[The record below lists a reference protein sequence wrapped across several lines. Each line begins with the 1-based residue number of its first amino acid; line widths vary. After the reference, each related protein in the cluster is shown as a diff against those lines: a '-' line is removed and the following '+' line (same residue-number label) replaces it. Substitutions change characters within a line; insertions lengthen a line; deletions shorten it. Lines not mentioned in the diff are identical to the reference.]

1 MCSIWSWFVYTRLKQ
16 ALIWWKRRNCYCVY
30 IVYLYLLL
38 WLNWFAI
45 TSAQCCKSIVC
56 LLFLFFFLFITTTVN
71 SIGNICISMS
81 YSIWMSKLLFRRCCT
96 KIVRVLVRSAYY
108 LLLFWLIWFTNIY
121 TNVISRVKL
130 SLLLIVW
137 FLVLPRLK

>member
-1 MCSIWSWFVYTRLKQ
+1 MCSIWSWFVYIRAWNKPLFDES
-16 ALIWWKRRNCYCVY
+16 AVIVIVY
-30 IVYLYLLL
+30 ILYIFIYFSDSIDLRLLARSVVSQLFVYY
-38 WLNWFAI
+38 F
-45 TSAQCCKSIVC
+45 
-56 LLFLFFFLFITTTVN
+56 FFFLFITTTVN

-81 YSIWMSKLLFRRCCT
+81 HSIWMSKLLFRRCCT